1 MMTGFLEQLPRL
13 ELVTGQVVCRHV
25 DRLRHRTAVHKPEH
39 ITDWTDLP
47 DVASI
52 QAEQDAE
59 PSQPE
64 VPILRRSTR
73 VSVAYTTI
81 LSWRF
86 PYLKEEEC
94 SNLYE
99 HEHT

>member
-1 MMTGFLEQLPRL
+1 M
-13 ELVTGQVVCRHV
+13 VCRHV
-25 DRLRHRTAVHKPEH
+25 DHLRHRTAVHKPEQ

-47 DVASI
+47 DVAST

-73 VSVAYTTI
+73 VSVPTQRYSPGDFRT
-81 LSWRF
+81 
-86 PYLKEEEC
+86 
-94 SNLYE
+94 
-99 HEHT
+99 